1 MVDRVFFIL
10 PYNYRFQDNWPEA
23 AASANEF
30 VDVAQCDSDRE
41 IEELND
47 TEILSDCL
55 SASEQSCETES
66 DINNHGTDSDID
78 PEYITF
84 PISFTKAD
92 EVCVRLNDLIQS
104 GRIPKD
110 KILYKYLNSITY
122 AMINPNH
129 EFDEE
134 VVQFFNS
141 IKFLGGE
148 RTVNFVR
155 GPMWHGC
162 GKGGELSPECAKPN
176 LGGPSRTTRNK
187 RSSGYTTKSGVVK
200 PWFDSFLQL
209 LKDTLDVKPLVET
222 TVLKVYGVAMENDST
237 ALKPAIQYD
246 EKQQINVGLKDRA
259 DIVFVASNPDPKLEF
274 LKENIVSE
282 ANVCYL
288 STANNNV
295 AMPVGV
301 RYKPKAGK
309 TGEEMKQQFLEEVD
323 ILQTCHCCVKAASSN
338 DHILEKEAMAICRS
352 HCDTCISTKSV
363 CPECREKGQTSF
375 RSSLRACQRCLE
387 AGHQCVRAAV
397 LVIVTDC
404 ESGNKK
410 AFELIA
416 ESRMKGTLDSRFMFI
431 CLPDAVH
438 VGKSLK
444 CNFANWTL
452 LLREERACLSMLH
465 TIRNADPN
473 LKKIL
478 PRDSVLNKDRMDVD
492 CVLHLSKGNVLL
504 HLESIDHVVHS
515 IVPDSYRISETN
527 KIGMYPHPIAVCVGD
542 RGKILVLDYAP
553 VKNSSRL
560 LEVRLHVPADVK
572 ILGEY
577 LGATSMVYSGGIT
590 YLCLPTGIQTVPI
603 AAKTRL
609 QVKALK
615 KTDLISELLQR
626 GLPQHGT
633 VQVLGD
639 RLENYL
645 KNLEKA
651 YKERN
656 IDLTMVY
663 LSERIK
669 PSCVAKASESILVC
683 SSDVDEAIY
692 MITLEMDGVVVKGN
706 VNVFSRYPDGCKE
719 VVSMCVNEN
728 ILYVSHKGV
737 PGGVA
742 AIKMTD
748 LMVDMIL
755 KNGTLDCVQS
765 SHVAPYKGGIVFVD
779 TEGRQIKAKIPS
791 QKVTVIAG
799 TGSEGNSNGKAE
811 NARFSQPMGICV
823 ECDKNIF
830 VTDAQTGAVKLV
842 TTIKG
847 TVEFL
852 RHLGL
857 LYKAFSIHLK
867 HQKAEKLSLDEAI
880 SKLETLDHFLKET
893 VQNVTSIFE
902 KPCKPSGPIGTV
914 SSQTLSS
921 VSMILEGLRAL
932 EQLLKEL
939 NPDYKIDLHTCLT
952 VQVENLHAIGHFKEQ
967 FPTLLQYAQNLAN
980 TVYESIKRVVQWA
993 AYYYTHEK
1001 SYYPVVGQAMPLNAL
1016 PRMSHL
1022 KPARKLNDRERES
1035 MLEWAANNGKAV
1047 RQRTVRQETT
1057 MFKAGTLPLNMY
1069 ATSEQ
1074 PKEKITMER
1083 TLGHVD
1089 AAGDLGCPVEVVESN
1104 RKREEEENQK
1114 DTDDEQ
1120 ESEYDTESESE
1131 LPATVDSDLEDEM
1144 TFLRAV
1150 TTRSGRT
1157 IRVTSKFF

>member
-1 MVDRVFFIL
+1 MCSDFSRIVI
-10 PYNYRFQDNWPEA
+10 YRFQDKIT
-23 AASANEF
+23 AASEIDF
-30 VDVAQCDSDRE
+30 GDVQFDSDRE
-41 IEELND
+41 IASENEP
-47 TEILSDCL
+47 ERESDCPT
-55 SASEQSCETES
+55 ASEQSYSTDS
-66 DINNHGTDSDID
+66 DHNDQLTDSDID
-78 PEYITF
+78 PEYAIF
-84 PISFTKAD
+84 PISFAKAD
-92 EVCVRLNDLIQS
+92 DVCVRLNDLIQS

-110 KILYKYLNSITY
+110 KILYKYLDSVTY
-122 AMINPNH
+122 AMIDPNH

-162 GKGGELSPECAKPN
+162 GKGGELRPECAKPN
-176 LGGPSRTTRNK
+176 LGGPSRTTRSK

-200 PWFDSFLQL
+200 PWLESFIQL
-209 LKDTLDVKPLVET
+209 SEDALDVKPLIEST
-222 TVLKVYGVAMENDST
+222 ILKVYAVAMENDGT

-259 DIVFVASNPDPKLEF
+259 DIRFVNSNQEPKPEF

-282 ANVCYL
+282 ANISYL
-288 STANNNV
+288 STTDNNV
-295 AMPVGV
+295 AMPVSV

-309 TGEEMKQQFLEEVD
+309 SGEEMKQQFLEEVD
-323 ILQTCHCCVKAASSN
+323 IVQTCHCCVKVATSN
-338 DHILEKEAMAICRS
+338 DHILEKEGTAICNS
-352 HCDTCISTKSV
+352 HCDTCIAIKTV
-363 CPECREKGQTSF
+363 CPECKEKGQTSV
-375 RSSLRACQRCLE
+375 RPSVRACQRCLE
-387 AGHQCVRAAV
+387 TGQQCIRAAV
-397 LVIVTDC
+397 LVVVTDC

-410 AFELIA
+410 AFEMIA
-416 ESRMKGTLDSRFMFI
+416 ESRAKGTLDPRFIFI

-444 CNFANWTL
+444 CNFANWML
-452 LLREERACLSMLH
+452 LLRNERACLSMIH
-465 TIRNADPN
+465 TIRNADPH

-492 CVLHLSKGNVLL
+492 CVLHLSKGNVLA
-504 HLESIDHVVHS
+504 HLENIDHVVHS
-515 IVPDSYRISETN
+515 IVPDSYKISETN
-527 KIGMYPHPIAVCVGD
+527 KTGMFPHPIAVCVGEH
-542 RGKILVLDYAP
+542 GKILVLDYAP

-577 LGATSMVYSGGIT
+577 LGASSMVYSGGIA
-590 YLCLPTGIQTVPI
+590 YLCQPSGIQTVPI
-603 AAKTRL
+603 AAKPKL

-615 KTDLISELLQR
+615 KADLISELLQR
-626 GLPQHGT
+626 GLPQQGT
-633 VQVLGD
+633 VQVLQD
-639 RLENYL
+639 RLDNFL
-645 KNLEKA
+645 KSVEKT
-651 YKERN
+651 YKDQN
-656 IDLTMVY
+656 IDLSKVY
-663 LSERIK
+663 LSQEIK
-669 PSCVAKASESILVC
+669 PSCIAKASESILVC
-683 SSDVDEAIY
+683 SSDAGQAIY
-692 MITLEMDGVVVKGN
+692 MITLEMDGVVVKGS
-706 VNVFSRYPDGCKE
+706 VNFFSRYPNGCKE
-719 VVSMCVNEN
+719 VVSMCVNDN
-728 ILYVSHKGV
+728 ILYVSHKGT

-742 AIKMTD
+742 AIKMAN
-748 LMVDMIL
+748 LMVDMVV
-755 KNGTLDCVQS
+755 KNGTADCVES

-779 TEGRQIKAKIPS
+779 TEGRRIKVKIPD
-791 QKVTVIAG
+791 KEVTVIAG

-811 NARFSQPMGICV
+811 SASFSQPMGICV

-830 VTDAQTGAVKLV
+830 VTDAQAGTVKLL
-842 TTIKG
+842 TTIEG

-852 RHLGL
+852 KHLGL

-867 HQKAEKLSLDEAI
+867 HQKAQKLPLDEAI
-880 SKLETLDHFLKET
+880 SKLETLDKFLKET
-893 VQNVTSIFE
+893 VRNVMGILDKT
-902 KPCKPSGPIGTV
+902 CKPFGPMGTV

-921 VSMILEGLRAL
+921 VNMILEGLRAL

-952 VQVENLHAIGHFKEQ
+952 VQVENLHALGHFKEQ

-1001 SYYPVVGQAMPLNAL
+1001 SYYPVVTQGTPLNAL
-1016 PRMSHL
+1016 PRMTHL

-1069 ATSEQ
+1069 ATSGQ

-1083 TLGHVD
+1083 SLGHVD
-1089 AAGDLGCPVEVVESN
+1089 AASDLGRPVERLESS
-1104 RKREEEENQK
+1104 K
-1114 DTDDEQ
+1114 DSDGTEQDDEQ
-1120 ESEYDTESESE
+1120 ESEYDTDSESE
-1131 LPATVDSDLEDEM
+1131 LPLTLEIDQEDEM

-1157 IRVTSKFF
+1157 VRVTSKFF